1 MHARLHS
8 LCIFSRTDKFPHDEW
23 NFSDVNPPVHALAT
37 LWLYKYEQQLG
48 QADLRVLERS
58 FQGLLLNFN

>member
-1 MHARLHS
+1 ML
-8 LCIFSRTDKFPHDEW
+8 
-23 NFSDVNPPVHALAT
+23 LAT

-58 FQGLLLNFN
+58 FQGLMLNFN